1 MIKKIKVFYVY
12 KKMFL
17 KKKMSCLLVLIVH
30 ILVALFIKKIYNF
43 NRINKEECYMWD
55 SILDALTDSLK
66 IFAFVIFFNFIF
78 SFIFKNKKTNKL
90 TVLVGAALG
99 LLPQCG
105 FSVVAAERFN
115 KKQISGG
122 TLLAVFIATSDEAIP
137 VFLAEPSKA
146 ILILPLLVIKFIIA
160 LAVGFLYDLLFG
172 KEIQLQRVDVDDS
185 SEIECGCGHHH
196 DEKDFFHEHVLHPFQ
211 HSVKT
216 FLVVLIFNVIF
227 SIVVYF
233 IGANALTGFLKS
245 NEYLSPL
252 FSVLVGLIPN
262 CAASIV
268 ISQLFIS
275 GSISF
280 GACLGGLIA
289 NAGIGLTVVFSRGTE
304 FKESLKILGS
314 LVLSG
319 LFFGYLVCLIIGF

>member
-1 MIKKIKVFYVY
+1 
-12 KKMFL
+12 
-17 KKKMSCLLVLIVH
+17 
-30 ILVALFIKKIYNF
+30 
-43 NRINKEECYMWD
+43 MWD

-66 IFAFVIFFNFIF
+66 IFVFVLLFNFIF
-78 SFIFKNKKTNKL
+78 SFIFKSKKTNKL
-90 TVLVGAALG
+90 TLPVGAALG

-137 VFLAEPSKA
+137 VLLSEPSKA
-146 ILILPLLVIKFIIA
+146 IMILPLLLAKFVIA

-172 KEIQLQRVDVDDS
+172 KEVCAQEVVDDDFDDDS

-196 DEKDFFHEHVLHPFQ
+196 EEKDFVHEHVLHPIQ
-211 HSVKT
+211 HSLKT

-227 SIVVYF
+227 SIIVYF
-233 IGANALTGFLKS
+233 IDEDALTGFLKS

-262 CAASIV
+262 CASSIV
-268 ISQLFIS
+268 ISQLFVS
-275 GSISF
+275 GNISF

-289 NAGIGLTVVFSRGTE
+289 NAGVGLTVVFSKGTE
-304 FKESLKILGS
+304 IKESLKILVS
-314 LVLSG
+314 LILSG
-319 LFFGYLVCLIIGF
+319 LFFGYLVCLIMGF